1 MDSTVVGALV
11 FAVLFGAG
19 LLGVR
24 VRAAL
29 PEDHLSTETK
39 DAVKVGMGLVAT
51 MAALVLGLVVAST
64 KGAYDAEKGEVTQM
78 AAKIVFLDRVL
89 ANYGSET
96 AETRDLLRRSVG
108 SAINRMWPDRKIAQ
122 VAQLDPSATSGEAF
136 FNSIQQ
142 LSPQNDAQRSLKSQ
156 AVQVTT
162 DVGQMRWL
170 LFEQTES
177 SISVAMLIV
186 LIAWLAIIFTSV
198 ALFALTIGCAS
209 TSTSTQNRE
218 NMLVASGFKMITPKT
233 TAQQQKLQNLPPG
246 KVTMIQKGGK
256 TYYVFPDPAHNRAYV
271 GRPREYQAYQQL
283 RATNTLVAEN
293 LETAEMYQDAEVQWS
308 LWGGWG
314 ECFGSFGPIA
324 GPWRY

>member
-1 MDSTVVGALV
+1 MNSSITAAIV
-11 FAVLFGAG
+11 FACLFGAG

-24 VRAAL
+24 VRAML
-29 PEDHLSTETK
+29 PENHLNPDTK

-51 MAALVLGLVVAST
+51 MAALVLGLLVAST
-64 KGAYDAEKGEVTQM
+64 KGAYDTQKNEVTQM

-108 SAINRMWPDRKIAQ
+108 SAINRMWPDRKVA
-122 VAQLDPSATSGEAF
+122 AQLDPGATSGEAF

-177 SISVAMLIV
+177 SISLPMLIV
-186 LIAWLAIIFTSV
+186 LIAWLAIIFMSVGLFAPPNATVIVALMLSALSV
-198 ALFALTIGCAS
+198 AGAIFLILELDMPFDGVIQISSAPMRNALNHLG
-209 TSTSTQNRE
+209 
-218 NMLVASGFKMITPKT
+218 
-233 TAQQQKLQNLPPG
+233 
-246 KVTMIQKGGK
+246 
-256 TYYVFPDPAHNRAYV
+256 H
-271 GRPREYQAYQQL
+271 
-283 RATNTLVAEN
+283 
-293 LETAEMYQDAEVQWS
+293 
-308 LWGGWG
+308 
-314 ECFGSFGPIA
+314 
-324 GPWRY
+324 

>member
-1 MDSTVVGALV
+1 MTSTIIAAIV
-11 FAVLFGAG
+11 FACLFGAG

-24 VRAAL
+24 VRAIL
-29 PEDHLSTETK
+29 PENHLNPDTK

-51 MAALVLGLVVAST
+51 MAALVLGLLVAST
-64 KGAYDAEKGEVTQM
+64 KGAYDAQKAEVTQM

-108 SAINRMWPDRKIAQ
+108 SAINRMWPDGKISQ
-122 VAQLDPSATSGEAF
+122 PAQLDPSATSGEAF

-177 SISVAMLIV
+177 SISLPMLIV
-186 LIAWLAIIFTSV
+186 LIAWLAIIFVSVGLFAPPNATVVIALMLSALSV
-198 ALFALTIGCAS
+198 AGAIFLILELDMPFDGVIQISSAPMRNALNHLG
-209 TSTSTQNRE
+209 
-218 NMLVASGFKMITPKT
+218 
-233 TAQQQKLQNLPPG
+233 
-246 KVTMIQKGGK
+246 
-256 TYYVFPDPAHNRAYV
+256 H
-271 GRPREYQAYQQL
+271 
-283 RATNTLVAEN
+283 
-293 LETAEMYQDAEVQWS
+293 
-308 LWGGWG
+308 
-314 ECFGSFGPIA
+314 
-324 GPWRY
+324 

>member
-1 MDSTVVGALV
+1 MNSTIIATIV
-11 FAVLFGAG
+11 FACLFGAG

-24 VRAAL
+24 VRAML
-29 PEDHLSTETK
+29 PENHLNPDTK

-51 MAALVLGLVVAST
+51 MAALVLGLLVAST
-64 KGAYDAEKGEVTQM
+64 KGAYDTQKNEVTQM

-108 SAINRMWPDRKIAQ
+108 SAINRMWPDRKISQ
-122 VAQLDPSATSGEAF
+122 PAQLDPGATSGEAF

-177 SISVAMLIV
+177 SISFPMLIV
-186 LIAWLAIIFTSV
+186 LIGWLAIIFMSVGLFAPPNATVIVALMLSALSV
-198 ALFALTIGCAS
+198 AGAIFLILELDMPFDGVIQISSAPMRNALNHLG
-209 TSTSTQNRE
+209 
-218 NMLVASGFKMITPKT
+218 
-233 TAQQQKLQNLPPG
+233 
-246 KVTMIQKGGK
+246 
-256 TYYVFPDPAHNRAYV
+256 H
-271 GRPREYQAYQQL
+271 
-283 RATNTLVAEN
+283 
-293 LETAEMYQDAEVQWS
+293 
-308 LWGGWG
+308 
-314 ECFGSFGPIA
+314 
-324 GPWRY
+324 